1 MQKIEQNI
9 LTGLGLLVVLSVA
22 LWGCRAQPPVEPFVS
37 ATPTATPEIAHSFTP
52 GAGAPAATATPP
64 GTLPIWA
71 PFAAPR
77 QTPVTPIP
85 PPLTGLQRPDEVRVL
100 AVLGMD
106 QPAPYPGR
114 TDAILL
120 VIYHPRLAKAS
131 LLSVPPDL
139 LGYVPGQTMQRLNSA
154 YAMGDFRTISDAL
167 AYNLGLRPDDWLVIY
182 EDALIWFVD
191 DMGGLEMT
199 LLEPLPP
206 HACGGIPAGPQVL
219 NGEQTLCYLR
229 YRDGSAEQARNF
241 RQQEVARL
249 LFMGLLQSGSLA
261 NLTELYADY
270 RPFIETSLSL
280 EDLLQAVP
288 LAVQLGDENRIG
300 YFQIQPADLRL
311 WAIAGPIPA
320 PVMLPIPDAVRQ
332 RIQQAIDFVLT
343 PEPFTGTVLTLEAAL
358 TLAPTPTHTPTLTPT
373 PTKTVTLTP
382 TLTLTPTITLTPSIT
397 LTPTQTLTPS
407 VTPTPTP

>member
-1 MQKIEQNI
+1 MRTFNRISMPI
-9 LTGLGLLVVLSVA
+9 LAALILLA
-22 LWGCRAQPPVEPFVS
+22 LWGCGPQTPLPPSHSV
-37 ATPTATPEIAHSFTP
+37 TPTATPLIAHSLTP
-52 GAGAPAATATPP
+52 APELPSTTPTPAGA
-64 GTLPIWA
+64 LPIWA

-85 PPLTGLQRPDEVRVL
+85 APLTGLSLPDEVRVL

-120 VIYHPRLAKAS
+120 IIYHPRLAKAS

-139 LGYVPGQTMQRLNSA
+139 LGYVPGQTMQRLNTA
-154 YAMGDFRTISDAL
+154 YAVGDFRTISDAL

-191 DMGGLEMT
+191 DIGGLEIT

-229 YRDGSAEQARNF
+229 YRDGSDELARNF
-241 RQQEVARL
+241 RQQEVARI
-249 LFMGLLQSGSLA
+249 LFMGLLESGSLV
-261 NLTELYADY
+261 NLPDLYSDY

-280 EDLLQAVP
+280 EDLLLAVP

-300 YFQIQPADLRL
+300 YFQIQPADLTP
-311 WAIAGPIPA
+311 WEIAGPIPA
-320 PVMLPIPDAVRQ
+320 PVVLSIPDAVRQ
-332 RIQQAIDFVLT
+332 RIQQAINFVLT
-343 PEPFTGTVLTLEAAL
+343 PEPFTNTVLTLEAAL
-358 TLAPTPTHTPTLTPT
+358 TVAPTPTQ
-373 PTKTVTLTP
+373 TP
-382 TLTLTPTITLTPSIT
+382 TLTLTPTPTVTYTPTITLTPTETLTPSIT
-397 LTPTQTLTPS
+397 PTPTQTFTPS
-407 VTPTPTP
+407 PTATPTP